1 MILPF
6 PERGSRQPPQVDWLP
21 LPLAPRA
28 NTRIRFAATGARP
41 MPPEQAM
48 EWIAD
53 LQHQG
58 RTIRGIDI
66 HGPGDALAEPR
77 QLFYFLDLFRR
88 RQPEMAIRL
97 TTSGL
102 GSAALAS
109 RLADSG
115 VREVVLLVDA
125 VQVDIIQR
133 LYAWIRPG
141 RRTIPLARA
150 AELLLKEQADG
161 AGALARAGLVVRV
174 TTTVYP
180 GFNDSHVAEIAR
192 KMASLQVASI
202 MVQPFTGAASGVA
215 TAENDCP
222 VPCDT
227 ITLARARL
235 QAADHLPLTGTPPAP
250 PEAENLVPLREH
262 GLPGPTD
269 RRPHVAVASSN
280 GMDIDLHLGQAARLL
295 IYGPREDGLA
305 CLLEARIVAPAPAG
319 VARWQH
325 LADSCLT
332 DCFAVLVANA
342 GEAPKKVL
350 AGLGIR
356 VLVCSDNIE
365 GTVDVLF
372 GGGKKKK
379 PGQQPR

>member
-28 NTRIRFAATGARP
+28 NTRIRFAATGTRP

-48 EWIAD
+48 EWLAD
-53 LQHQG
+53 LQARRNSIG
-58 RTIRGIDI
+58 GIDI

-77 QLFYFLDLFRR
+77 QLFHFLDLFRR
-88 RQPEMAIRL
+88 RQPDLAIRL

-115 VREVVLLVDA
+115 VSEVVLQVDA
-125 VQVDIIQR
+125 VQIDIIQR

-141 RRTIPLARA
+141 RRTIPLAQA
-150 AELLLKEQADG
+150 AAQLAREQADG
-161 AGALARAGLVVRV
+161 ARALARAGLVVRV

-192 KMASLQVASI
+192 KMASRQVTSM
-202 MVQPFTGAASGVA
+202 MVLPFTGAAPEA
-215 TAENDCP
+215 AAENDCP
-222 VPCDT
+222 LPCDT
-227 ITLARARL
+227 ITLARARR
-235 QAADHLPLTGTPPAP
+235 QAADHLALTETP
-250 PEAENLVPLREH
+250 PEAPEAVNLVPLREH

-269 RRPHVAVASSN
+269 QRPHVAVASSN

-305 CLLEARIVAPAPAG
+305 CLLEARTVAPVPAG

-325 LADSCLT
+325 LADSCLK

-356 VLVCSDNIE
+356 VLVCPDNIE